1 MKKTIL
7 QLSYDIKRI
16 RRYRISAIITKIL
29 IKLSLILIAVICFPI
44 SLTLH
49 ILGFRIAS
57 PFTSRIGHL
66 DIEPDCII
74 KEIRLNNINLDPK
87 KILLLSPKKIC
98 ANRHLDSYWGNIF
111 TVIRSPTLIWLLRG
125 LSLFKVAN
133 LQTKKFIRNIGG
145 SQSCFQIYSNW
156 GDHMPI
162 LSLSTDDELYWNN
175 LSRELGLP
183 KNAWFVCAHARTG
196 SYSEIDEPIQS
207 YRNCNIANYALA
219 IDEIIKRGGW
229 VIRIGDKMMPAL
241 SQKEGVIDYSNSN
254 LKSERMDVILCA
266 KAKFILGCS
275 SGIACLATVFG
286 TPCAITNL
294 VPISCLWFTS
304 KDLSIPKSIF
314 RAGDKKP
321 LMISELLN
329 NNSSNYQ
336 YTKLYTDNGL
346 TVVENTKE
354 EILDLTLD
362 MFDKIEGEE
371 ESAKNQLQLRNNISQ
386 ILKPHHYSFGSQAL
400 ISIRYILNS
409 VNRNSPLGKN
419 LSQTITQASS
429 KCPR

>member
-1 MKKTIL
+1 VKKTIL

-16 RRYRISAIITKIL
+16 RRYRISSIITKIL

-66 DIEPDCII
+66 AIEPDCII

-156 GDHMPI
+156 GGHMPI

-183 KNAWFVCAHARTG
+183 KNAWFVSLHVRDAGYKRESHPN
-196 SYSEIDEPIQS
+196 SDEYDS
-207 YRNCNIANYALA
+207 YRNADVDTYYEA
-219 IDEIIKRGGW
+219 ISAIIKRGGY
-229 VIRIGDKMMPAL
+229 VIRVGDPKMKPIRKM
-241 SQKEGVIDYSNSN
+241 EGLIDYA
-254 LKSERMDVILCA
+254 KSEVRSNRLDVFLFSQCRF
-266 KAKFILGCS
+266 FIGTS
-275 SGIACLATVFG
+275 SGPILTPFLFG
-286 TPCAITNL
+286 TPVVGTNYAPITARLHAGNSL
-294 VPISCLWFTS
+294 VIHKLIRDVEKNRILTFEEALSSDIGRGFTS
-304 KDLSIPKSIF
+304 HFYKSK
-314 RAGDKKP
+314 GLVTVDNSP
-321 LMISELLN
+321 SEITEVTIEMLDFLEGN
-329 NNSSNYQ
+329 LQ
-336 YTKLYTDNGL
+336 YS
-346 TVVENTKE
+346 E
-354 EILDLTLD
+354 EDEIAQ
-362 MFDKIEGEE
+362 DKINSMYFLLSGYG
-371 ESAKNQLQLRNNISQ
+371 NLGRVGQVFLRNVVQ
-386 ILKPHHYSFGSQAL
+386 QGLL
-400 ISIRYILNS
+400 
-409 VNRNSPLGKN
+409 
-419 LSQTITQASS
+419 T
-429 KCPR
+429 